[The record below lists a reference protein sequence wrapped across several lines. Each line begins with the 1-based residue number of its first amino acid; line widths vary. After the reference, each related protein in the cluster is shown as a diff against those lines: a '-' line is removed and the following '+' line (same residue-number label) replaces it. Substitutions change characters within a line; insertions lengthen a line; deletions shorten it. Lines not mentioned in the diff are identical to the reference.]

1 VRIEKLETDW
11 MLAEGA
17 PRGNAENRKKAR
29 IYLKIRTE
37 WLMQISSG
45 SDRRASRGDLAS
57 DDFLCGVFTAPAAA
71 GDREVALNFRQ
82 GTGAAVHDFADL
94 AITDAIAKTN
104 VHALG
109 SAELGWD
116 GI

>member
-1 VRIEKLETDW
+1 VCIEKLETDW

-37 WLMQISSG
+37 WLTKISSG
-45 SDRRASRGDLAS
+45 SNRRTGRGDLTS
-57 DDFLCGVFTAPAAA
+57 NDFLCSVFAATAAA

-82 GTGAAVHDFADL
+82 RTGAAVHHLADL
-94 AITDAIAKTN
+94 TITDAITKTN
-104 VHALG
+104 VHVFARLMG
-109 SAELGWD
+109 
-116 GI
+116 